1 MSKVLRT
8 LLGGGAIAAV
18 LGALLF
24 GYAGIFGA
32 QDVEAQS
39 PPTPPS
45 RFAGTVT
52 LNGAP
57 VPPGTIVS
65 AMIGSASCG
74 STATF
79 TEAGVSRYVLDVPA
93 LEPAGAP
100 NCGTDGAV
108 VSFFIGS
115 VKANETGAWKNFDLT
130 QLNLTATSATPTA
143 SPTASASPTTGGGGG
158 GGGTATPRPPTTGSG
173 STIESGS
180 DTNWLFLALGV
191 GAVALAAGGAVVARR
206 SR

>member
-1 MSKVLRT
+1 MEQTSMSKVLRT
-8 LLGGGAIAAV
+8 LLGGSAFAAV
-18 LGALLF
+18 LGAVLF
-24 GYAGIFGA
+24 GFAGVFGA
-32 QDVEAQS
+32 QQVEAQS

-57 VPPGTIVS
+57 VLPGTVVS

-79 TEAGVSRYVLDVPA
+79 TEAGVARYVLDVPA

-115 VKANETGAWKNFDLT
+115 VKANETGAWRNFDLN
-130 QLNLTATSATPTA
+130 QLNLTASSATPTA
-143 SPTASASPTTGGGGG
+143 SPSASATPTGGGG
-158 GGGTATPRPPTTGSG
+158 TPKPPTTGSG
-173 STIESGS
+173 GTSIESGS

-191 GAVALAAGGAVVARR
+191 GAVALAAGGAVVVRR

>member
-8 LLGGGAIAAV
+8 LLGGGGLAAV

-24 GYAGIFGA
+24 GFAGVYGA
-32 QDVEAQS
+32 QHVEAQS

-52 LNGAP
+52 VDGAP
-57 VPPGTIVS
+57 VPPGTVVS

-79 TEAGVSRYVLDVPA
+79 TEAGVARYVLDVPA

-108 VSFFIGS
+108 VTFFIGS
-115 VKANETGAWKNFDLT
+115 RKANETGAWRNFDLN
-130 QLNLTATSATPTA
+130 QLNLTAAPAATATP
-143 SPTASASPTTGGGGG
+143 SASASPT
-158 GGGTATPRPPTTGSG
+158 GGTAGTPKPPTTGSG
-173 STIESGS
+173 GTTIESGS

-191 GAVALAAGGAVVARR
+191 GAVALAAGGAVVVRR
-206 SR
+206 GR